1 VNSARRLLFLGPPGA
16 GKGTQAQRLVA
27 RLGIPQISTGEMLRA
42 AQAAGTELGRQVK
55 AIMERGELVPDPV
68 VIRVVE
74 ERLAQPDARSGFIL
88 DGFPRTLE
96 QAKALDALL
105 AKLGLRLERCVA
117 VQVDEE
123 ELVDRL
129 LKRSGLEH
137 RTDDDEPTIRK
148 RMEVYRERTAP
159 LIAYYRSRG
168 CLAEV
173 DGLGT
178 VEEVARRIDEALAA

>member
-1 VNSARRLLFLGPPGA
+1 VSLPRRLLLLGPPGA

-42 AQAAGTELGRQVK
+42 AAATGSELGKEVK
-55 AIMERGELVPDPV
+55 AIMERGELVPDAV

-74 ERLAQPDARSGFIL
+74 ERLAQPDAKNGFIL

-96 QAKALDALL
+96 QAKALDTLL
-105 AKLGLRLERCVA
+105 AKLGLRLERCLA
-117 VQVDEE
+117 IQVDED
-123 ELVDRL
+123 ELVERL
-129 LKRSGLEH
+129 LKRGQLEH

-159 LIAYYRSRG
+159 LIAYYRKRG
-168 CLAEV
+168 CLTEV
-173 DGLGT
+173 DGLST

>member
-1 VNSARRLLFLGPPGA
+1 VSPPRRLLFLGPPGA
-16 GKGTQAQRLVA
+16 GKGTQAQRLGA
-27 RLGIPQISTGEMLRA
+27 RLGVPQISTGEMLRA
-42 AQAAGTELGRQVK
+42 AQASGSEMGRQVK
-55 AIMERGELVPDPV
+55 VIMERGELVPDAV

-74 ERLAQPDARSGFIL
+74 ERLGQPDARSGFIL

-96 QAKALDALL
+96 QAKALDGLL

-117 VQVDEE
+117 IQVDEE

-129 LKRSGLEH
+129 LRRSQLEH

-148 RMEVYRERTAP
+148 RMDVYRERTAP
-159 LIAYYRSRG
+159 LIAYYRGRG
-168 CLAEV
+168 TLAEV
-173 DGLGT
+173 DGIGT

>member
-1 VNSARRLLFLGPPGA
+1 VSLPRRLLLLGPPGA
-16 GKGTQAQRLVA
+16 GKGTQARRLKA
-27 RLGIPQISTGEMLRA
+27 RLGIPQISTGEILRA
-42 AQAAGTELGRQVK
+42 AQAAGTETGRRVK
-55 AIMERGELVPDPV
+55 ELMERGELVPDTV

-74 ERLAQPDARSGFIL
+74 ERLAQPDAQNGFIL

-117 VQVDEE
+117 IQVDEDK
-123 ELVDRL
+123 LVDRL
-129 LKRSGLEH
+129 LQRSKLEH

-168 CLAEV
+168 SLTEV

-178 VEEVARRIDEALAA
+178 VEQVGQRIDEALAA

>member
-1 VNSARRLLFLGPPGA
+1 VSPPRRLLLLGPPGA
-16 GKGTQAQRLVA
+16 GKGTQARRLSA
-27 RLGIPQISTGEMLRA
+27 RLGVLQISTGEMLRA
-42 AQAAGTELGRQVK
+42 AQAAGTGLGRQVK
-55 AIMERGELVPDPV
+55 AIMERGELVPDDV

-74 ERLAQPDARSGFIL
+74 EWFGQPDAQKGFIL
-88 DGFPRTLE
+88 DGFPRTLK

-117 VQVDEE
+117 IQVDEE

-129 LKRSGLEH
+129 LKRSQLEH

-168 CLAEV
+168 ALAEV

-178 VEEVARRIDEALAA
+178 VEEVARRIDEALAT

>member
-1 VNSARRLLFLGPPGA
+1 VLLLGPPGA

-42 AQAAGTELGRQVK
+42 AQAAGTEPGREVK
-55 AIMERGELVPDPV
+55 AIMERGELVPDAV

-74 ERLAQPDARSGFIL
+74 DRLAQPDIRGGFIL

-117 VQVDEE
+117 IQVDEE
-123 ELVDRL
+123 ELLDRL
-129 LKRSGLEH
+129 LKRSKLER

-173 DGLGT
+173 DGVGT
-178 VEEVARRIDEALAA
+178 QDEVARRIDEALAA

>member
-1 VNSARRLLFLGPPGA
+1 MSAPRRLLLLGPPGA
-16 GKGTQAQRLVA
+16 GKGTQAQRLRA
-27 RLGIPQISTGEMLRA
+27 RLGIPQISTGEILRA
-42 AQAAGTELGRQVK
+42 AQAAGTALGRQAT
-55 AIMERGELVPDPV
+55 AIMERGELVPDDV
-68 VIRVVE
+68 VIRLVE
-74 ERLAQPDARSGFIL
+74 ERLAQPDAQKGFIL

-96 QAKALDALL
+96 QARALDTLL
-105 AKLGLRLERCVA
+105 AKLGLGLERCVA
-117 VQVDEE
+117 IQLDEE

-129 LKRSGLEH
+129 VKRSQLEH

-168 CLAEV
+168 ALAEV

>member
-1 VNSARRLLFLGPPGA
+1 MSARRILLLGPPGA
-16 GKGTQAQRLVA
+16 GKGTQAQRLVK
-27 RLGIPQISTGEMLRA
+27 RLKIPQISTGEMLRA
-42 AQAAGTELGRQVK
+42 AQAEGSELGKQVT

-74 ERLAQPDARSGFIL
+74 ERLLKPDAQKGFIL

-96 QAKALDALL
+96 QARALDALL
-105 AKLGLRLERCVA
+105 AGLGLRLERCLA
-117 VQVDEE
+117 LLVDEE
-123 ELVDRL
+123 ELLDRL
-129 LKRSGLEH
+129 LRRSRLEH

-159 LIAYYRSRG
+159 LIAYYRGRG

-178 VEEVARRIDEALAA
+178 PEEVARRIDEALAA

>member
-1 VNSARRLLFLGPPGA
+1 
-16 GKGTQAQRLVA
+16 
-27 RLGIPQISTGEMLRA
+27 
-42 AQAAGTELGRQVK
+42 VK
-55 AIMERGELVPDPV
+55 AIIERGELVPDPV

-74 ERLAQPDARSGFIL
+74 ERLAEPDARKGFIL

-105 AKLGLRLERCVA
+105 EGHGLRLERCVA
-117 VQVDEE
+117 IQVDEE
-123 ELVDRL
+123 ELLDRL
-129 LKRSGLEH
+129 LRRSQLEH

-168 CLAEV
+168 ALAEV

-178 VEEVARRIDEALAA
+178 VDQVARRIDEALAA

>member
-1 VNSARRLLFLGPPGA
+1 MSPPRRLLLLGPPGA
-16 GKGTQAQRLVA
+16 GKGTQARRLKT
-27 RLGIPQISTGEMLRA
+27 RLGVPQISTGEMLRA

-55 AIMERGELVPDPV
+55 AIMERGELVPDDV
-68 VIRVVE
+68 VTRVVE
-74 ERLAQPDARSGFIL
+74 ERLGQPDAQKGFIL

-105 AKLGLRLERCVA
+105 AKLGLRLERCLA
-117 VQVDEE
+117 IQVDEE

-129 LKRSGLEH
+129 LKRSQLEH

-159 LIAYYRSRG
+159 LIAYYRGRG
-168 CLAEV
+168 ALAEV

>member
-1 VNSARRLLFLGPPGA
+1 VSPARRLLFLGPPGA

-74 ERLAQPDARSGFIL
+74 ERLAQPDARKGFIL

-105 AKLGLRLERCVA
+105 ARLGLRLERCVA
-117 VQVDEE
+117 IQLDEE
-123 ELVDRL
+123 ELVHRL
-129 LKRSGLEH
+129 LKRSQLEH

-168 CLAEV
+168 ALAEV

>member
-1 VNSARRLLFLGPPGA
+1 MSPPRRLLLLGPPGA
-16 GKGTQAQRLVA
+16 GKGTQAQRLKT
-27 RLGIPQISTGEMLRA
+27 RLGVPQISTGEMLRA

-55 AIMERGELVPDPV
+55 AIMERGELVPDDV
-68 VIRVVE
+68 VTRVVE
-74 ERLAQPDARSGFIL
+74 ERLGQPDAQKGFIL

-96 QAKALDALL
+96 QAKALDTLL

-117 VQVDEE
+117 IQLDEE

-129 LKRSGLEH
+129 LKRSQLEH

-168 CLAEV
+168 ALAEV

-178 VEEVARRIDEALAA
+178 VEEVGRRIDEALAA

>member
-1 VNSARRLLFLGPPGA
+1 VSPARRLLFLGPPGA

-74 ERLAQPDARSGFIL
+74 ERLAQPDARKGFIL

-105 AKLGLRLERCVA
+105 ARLGLRLERCVA
-117 VQVDEE
+117 IQLDEE
-123 ELVDRL
+123 ELVHRL
-129 LKRSGLEH
+129 LKRSQLEH

-159 LIAYYRSRG
+159 LIAYYRGRG
-168 CLAEV
+168 ALAEV

>member
-1 VNSARRLLFLGPPGA
+1 VSAARRLLLLGPPGA
-16 GKGTQAQRLVA
+16 GKGTQAQRLVT
-27 RLGIPQISTGEMLRA
+27 RLRIPQISTGEMLRA
-42 AQAAGTELGRQVK
+42 AQAAGTELGGQVK

-74 ERLAQPDARSGFIL
+74 ERLSQPDVRAGFIL

-105 AKLGLRLERCVA
+105 AKLGLRLERCLA
-117 VQVDEE
+117 IQVDEE

-129 LKRSGLEH
+129 LKRSALER

-178 VEEVARRIDEALAA
+178 QDEVARRIDEALAA